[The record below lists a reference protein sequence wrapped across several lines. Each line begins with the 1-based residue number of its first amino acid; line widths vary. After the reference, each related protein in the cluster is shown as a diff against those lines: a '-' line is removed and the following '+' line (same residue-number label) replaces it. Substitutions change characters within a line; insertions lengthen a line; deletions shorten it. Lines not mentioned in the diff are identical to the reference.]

1 MNDNKKGS
9 VGVMCNTFISNKG
22 FSCIFPG
29 CWLGLCYLY
38 FRVPVPT
45 HLGIDRLKPLIKC
58 QLGPDRNFISHFCEA
73 ANAESSKSVHS
84 LHRQMLNDTAKV
96 TLQPIP
102 NSAHYT
108 LPLMDCNFHRTM
120 SLSFLQP
127 SSRIKVWVICLHY
140 LVYFPSVM
148 DGMSPKDTIGRR

>member
-1 MNDNKKGS
+1 MTIKKGS
-9 VGVMCNTFISNKG
+9 VDVICNTFILNKA
-22 FSCIFPG
+22 FTYIIPG

-38 FRVPVPT
+38 FRFPVP
-45 HLGIDRLKPLIKC
+45 IDRLKALIKC
-58 QLGPDRNFISHFCEA
+58 QLGPDRNLISHFCDA

-84 LHRQMLNDTAKV
+84 LQRQMLNDTAKV

-108 LPLMDCNFHRTM
+108 LTLMDCSFHLTM

-127 SSRIKVWVICLHY
+127 SSRIKVRVICLHY

-148 DGMSPKDTIGRR
+148 DGILPKDTIGRR